1 MKQGLPVSSLSSFPK
16 LMLAGPCYK
25 PVDIGKQHL
34 KIPQALYPAPSNAGG
49 QIQKTLVEAVRRP
62 RTSTRAGNEMT
73 SLYRVSNLYGFQ
85 TGDSSTVVSVDLQD
99 EDFVNVFA
107 QQIERICL

>member
-1 MKQGLPVSSLSSFPK
+1 MSSLSSFPK

-34 KIPQALYPAPSNAGG
+34 KIPRALYPAPSNAGI
-49 QIQKTLVEAVRRP
+49 QIQKTLVEALRP
-62 RTSTRAGNEMT
+62 GQATRWHPYIEPVTFVQAA
-73 SLYRVSNLYGFQ
+73 
-85 TGDSSTVVSVDLQD
+85 DSSTYPTVDLQD
-99 EDFVNVFA
+99 EDIVNVFA